1 MKGPDTEA
9 LPRLLLGALA
19 EFEDLE
25 LADLVAE
32 ALSRPGD
39 ISVDFSLNRRL
50 ISGATFTKVGHSLV
64 GPGAAIC

>member
-1 MKGPDTEA
+1 MKGPDIEA
-9 LPRLLLGALA
+9 LPKLLLGALA

-39 ISVDFSLNRRL
+39 ILVDFS
-50 ISGATFTKVGHSLV
+50 ISGATLTKVGHSLV